1 MKRAERDD
9 SLIEEPQDTK
19 QLKRHDN
26 NNNFLSFSILPVDLI
41 EEILTF
47 HYIQFYPITFK
58 YYLKQKKLLK
68 SEMFLF
74 TCFGKKEERI
84 INLWKN
90 VKIYDP
96 LLFYNEFMKNQSV
109 NPFLHCHSISIKG
122 EADQKYKLHPFFTK
136 LFEDYSKRVNS
147 SLAPQ
152 QKPVLWS
159 QSEDILIE
167 PSITT
172 PWIPSMVPLP
182 DLSLNNVLNTSNNS
196 NLQLTNDLNNNLN
209 SNLHNLSNYSISLN
223 SGLNNLTNNNS
234 YTLNSLLNNM
244 SQVNPPNS
252 IQTSNSIR
260 PLQPLPNSSLFP
272 NSLNRSQF
280 SQQLTQP
287 NQFLPSQLLQN
298 RPPLLNYNN
307 TLQMNNNTISSS
319 LLGNSMSSI
328 VQPTLSL
335 MSIPPTPPS
344 NLQTALL
351 NQLMNNNSNLSLG
364 NNIIPITPSMN
375 YPPTTTQHSISST
388 ILNTISSPQPINNNM
403 MSTLSL
409 NKLPP
414 LRSSS
419 PIKQEVIPPKVIYY
433 RLEKLKINPV
443 LDNYYFNISNDSFPN
458 LKTLHCHIHS
468 FNGLCSALK
477 NNKISIKPKSLDS
490 LIVDCNYIEVDF
502 NSIYKNIKVIR
513 FTNLKNQMLKPLE
526 SLLPYIEKAHLF
538 IDDDHGEFLDLINR
552 FNSKVV
558 EIGLSKYYGA
568 LINPSTL
575 SSTPIELSNYENL
588 LPKITSYSGNFDKA
602 LLNCKNLTS
611 LDFGFNHTTFDNFTD
626 FSIFPKLETLKLRLQ
641 HDKDYT
647 SILSL
652 KNLTK
657 LSLKGI
663 TNFNSK
669 SLQWLQL
676 LENLKKL
683 EIDNNSAL
691 DYLPPYLTT
700 LTVES
705 ENSETDITNIIE
717 NYPTIVKLRVKVN
730 LEVDSSGD
738 AVNLLS
744 TRRLICTNTDHLLD
758 LNVTGTCHYDSSYE

>member
-1 MKRAERDD
+1 MKRAERED
-9 SLIEEPQDTK
+9 SLSEEPQDTK

-122 EADQKYKLHPFFTK
+122 EEGQRYKLGPFFTK

-147 SLAPQ
+147 SLTPPPQ
-152 QKPVLWS
+152 QQPVPWS

-172 PWIPSMVPLP
+172 PWIPST

-196 NLQLTNDLNNNLN
+196 NLQLTNDLN

-244 SQVNPPNS
+244 SQVNSPNS

-319 LLGNSMSSI
+319 MSSI
-328 VQPTLSL
+328 GQPTLSL
-335 MSIPPTPPS
+335 MSIPPIPPG
-344 NLQTALL
+344 NLQTPLL

-364 NNIIPITPSMN
+364 NNNIMPSTPSMN
-375 YPPTTTQHSISST
+375 YPTTTQHSISST
-388 ILNTISSPQPINNNM
+388 ILNTISPQLINNNM

-409 NKLPP
+409 NTLPP
-414 LRSSS
+414 PRSSS
-419 PIKQEVIPPKVIYY
+419 LIKQEVIPPKVIYY

-443 LDNYYFNISNDSFPN
+443 LDFNISNDCFPN
-458 LKTLHCHIHS
+458 LKTLDCHINS
-468 FNGLCSALK
+468 FDGLCSTLK
-477 NNKISIKPKSLDS
+477 NNKISIKPKNLVS
-490 LIVDCNYIEVDF
+490 LIVDCGFMAVDF

-538 IDDDHGEFLDLINR
+538 IDGDFGEFLDLINR
-552 FNSKVV
+552 FNSKVI
-558 EIGLSKYYGA
+558 EIGLSNYYGGA
-568 LINPSTL
+568 NLGL
-575 SSTPIELSNYENL
+575 KSSTPIELSNYENL

-611 LDFGFNHTTFDNFTD
+611 LDFDYISTFDNFTD

-641 HDKDYT
+641 HDIDYT

-663 TNFNSK
+663 NNFNSK

-730 LEVDSSGD
+730 LEVSSGD
-738 AVNLLS
+738 AVKF
-744 TRRLICTNTDHLLD
+744 IEHKKID
-758 LNVTGTCHYDSSYE
+758 LYKY